1 MDLIFQKATI
11 KDLPAILELYK
22 KVIETTF
29 TTWDEN
35 YPSKDLILNDI
46 KNSNLFVLKNLKDK
60 CIAVSFLGI
69 NDDSKE
75 NWSIHLKNPQGVAR
89 ICVDPEYQ
97 GKGVGSY
104 FMGKLIDETKNR
116 GVDGM
121 QFHVCTK
128 NISAM
133 KMYEKVG
140 FKNHGLGKSNY
151 GFDYYKYEL
160 AFEKSK
166 YKQP

>member
-1 MDLIFQKATI
+1 MFC
-11 KDLPAILELYK
+11 Y
-22 KVIETTF
+22 
-29 TTWDEN
+29 
-35 YPSKDLILNDI
+35 
-46 KNSNLFVLKNLKDK
+46 
-60 CIAVSFLGI
+60 FLSI
-69 NDDSKE
+69 IDDSEE
-75 NWSIHLKNPQGVAR
+75 NWSIHLKNPQGVVR

-97 GKGVGSY
+97 GRGVGSC
-104 FMGKLIDETKNR
+104 FMGKLIDEAKNR
-116 GVDGM
+116 GADGM

-140 FKNHGLGKSNY
+140 FKNLGLGKSNY

-160 AFEKSK
+160 AFEKYK

>member
-1 MDLIFQKATI
+1 MKLVFQKATI
-11 KDLPAILELYK
+11 EDLSSILELYK

-35 YPSKDLILNDI
+35 YPSKELIISDI
-46 KNSNLFVLKNLKDK
+46 KNSELYLLKNSKGE
-60 CIAVSFLGI
+60 CVAVSFLGI

-75 NWSIHLKNPQGVAR
+75 NWVIQLKSPLGVAR
-89 ICVDPEYQ
+89 ICVSPDYQ
-97 GKGVGSY
+97 GKGIGSY
-104 FMGKLIDETKNR
+104 FMNRLIDEAKNR
-116 GVDGM
+116 GADGM

-140 FKNHGLGKSNY
+140 FKNYGLGKSNY

-160 AFEKSK
+160 AF
-166 YKQP
+166 